1 MREDEG
7 AVKRLREEMAAVE
20 FSSGLAIENPG
31 MYTLDELREL
41 IERNDKTARE
51 IDELRT
57 SRRCL
62 RRCRRLCERC
72 FLAAMSL
79 TASGMRFLEKSK
91 GINPVQFKS
100 LLGHQVK

>member
-1 MREDEG
+1 MKEDEG

-51 IDELRT
+51 IDELIRKDF
-57 SRRCL
+57 
-62 RRCRRLCERC
+62 E
-72 FLAAMSL
+72 AMPPEMQKAMREML
-79 TASGMRFLEKSK
+79 SGSDVPNSIWDE
-91 GINPVQFKS
+91 I
-100 LLGHQVK
+100 LGKEQGDQPNAV

>member
-51 IDELRT
+51 IDELIRKDF
-57 SRRCL
+57 
-62 RRCRRLCERC
+62 E
-72 FLAAMSL
+72 AMPPEMQKAMREML
-79 TASGMRFLEKSK
+79 SGSDVPNSIWDE
-91 GINPVQFKS
+91 I
-100 LLGHQVK
+100 LGKEQGDQPSAV

>member
-51 IDELRT
+51 IDELTRKDF
-57 SRRCL
+57 
-62 RRCRRLCERC
+62 E
-72 FLAAMSL
+72 AMPPEMQKAMREML
-79 TASGMRFLEKSK
+79 SGSDVPNSIWDE
-91 GINPVQFKS
+91 I
-100 LLGHQVK
+100 LGKEQGDQPSAV